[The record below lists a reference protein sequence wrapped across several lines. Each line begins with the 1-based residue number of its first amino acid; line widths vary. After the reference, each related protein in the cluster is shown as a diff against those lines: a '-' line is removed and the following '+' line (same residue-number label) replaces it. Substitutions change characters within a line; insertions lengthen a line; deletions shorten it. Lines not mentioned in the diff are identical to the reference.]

1 MELVWFIIV
10 LGILGCILIVI
21 SEASPDILTRVLN
34 ARLDTPKKANP
45 TKGFAVLLVPE
56 IETTVMIPVPKD
68 YICNPLPDDNSRL
81 IAMLQEAN
89 WSGRTAHLD
98 NVPGE
103 IKRINENLV
112 QFFEEDNRVEVH
124 TYDDRIELRTF
135 GPRGGKKL
143 EIDVATSDLL
153 RSLVELDIIKEDTNE

>member
-1 MELVWFIIV
+1 MELVVLIIF
-10 LGILGCILIVI
+10 LGILACALIAI
-21 SEASPDILTRVLN
+21 SEASPGMLTRVLN
-34 ARLDTPKKANP
+34 ARLDTPKKPNSLAP
-45 TKGFAVLLVPE
+45 G

-68 YICNPLPDDNSRL
+68 YVCNPLPDDNSRL
-81 IAMLQEAN
+81 IAMLQDAN

-103 IKRINENLV
+103 VKRISDNLV
-112 QFFEEDNRVEVH
+112 QFFEDDNRVEIH